1 MKMYAMFGGGGNRN
15 KIWTKTAYLKMSTF
29 FKFRQKIT
37 GLDIWK
43 GFGSDLEYPNI
54 WLFEHLD

>member
-1 MKMYAMFGGGGNRN
+1 MFGGGGNRN